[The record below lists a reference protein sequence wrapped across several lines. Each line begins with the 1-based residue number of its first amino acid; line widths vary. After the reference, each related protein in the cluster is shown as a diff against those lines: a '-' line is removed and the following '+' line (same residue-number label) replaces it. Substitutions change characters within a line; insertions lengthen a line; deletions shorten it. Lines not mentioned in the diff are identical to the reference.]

1 MNPTSVRAAHSY
13 CLRWQEAEFARRQRE
28 KARNDRL
35 EQFELDRQGFVAT
48 LEAENDAQVE
58 AARQRQLRLYKKWDR
73 DVFQRIQHQVM
84 RDVDSIDAEDLEQ
97 RLRRQSEEYVESINR
112 NDGWVFLEPSNHRE
126 RQRIEA
132 AQRGRS
138 GKGRRSGGV
147 RYRSSDLIDPLKGEQ
162 NRLLD
167 ERAIEEQLERHAPAT
182 VGSTGRWSLEHAL
195 HAADVA
201 DCAAAPGSDRL
212 DRALATNARPVHWE
226 LDYELGSK
234 VGGGAMGGR
243 RECLPRWDSGSKPLH
258 EWSVDS
264 TAACDCRTES
274 VRLSA
279 SAHARDGGASV
290 GRWAV
295 PDYVG
300 ARMEMLEKEVASGDT
315 SIPRRPAGRQQQASA
330 PILPDH
336 YCVAPASAATHR
348 QEHVVVNGRGK
359 KLGPYGALGGPPP
372 PKQPPSPPNILV

>member
-1 MNPTSVRAAHSY
+1 M
-13 CLRWQEAEFARRQRE
+13 
-28 KARNDRL
+28 

-48 LEAENDAQVE
+48 LEAENDARVE
-58 AARQRQLRLYKKWDR
+58 AARQQQLRQYKKWDR

-84 RDVDSIDAEDLEQ
+84 RDVDSIDQKELEL
-97 RLRRQSEEYVESINR
+97 RLRQQSEEYVESINR
-112 NDGWVFLEPSNHRE
+112 KDGWVFLEPSGHRE
-126 RQRIEA
+126 RQRIED

-147 RYRSSDLIDPLKGEQ
+147 RYRSNDLVDPLKDEQ

-167 ERAIEEQLERHAPAT
+167 ERAIEQQLECHALAT

-195 HAADVA
+195 QAAGATDSPA
-201 DCAAAPGSDRL
+201 TPGSEHL
-212 DRALATNARPVHWE
+212 DRALTAYTRPAHWE

-243 RECLPRWDSGSKPLH
+243 RECLPRWDSRSKPLH

-264 TAACDCRTES
+264 TAAGDTRTAREE

-279 SAHARDGGASV
+279 NARARDGGASV
-290 GRWAV
+290 GRWPV

-300 ARMEMLEKEVASGDT
+300 ARMEMLEKEVATAATTSGST
-315 SIPRRPAGRQQQASA
+315 SIARRPVGRQQQTSA

-336 YCVAPASAATHR
+336 YNAAPVPAATLR
-348 QEHVVVNGRGK
+348 QEHVAVNGRGK
-359 KLGPYGALGGPPP
+359 KLGPYGPLGGPPP
-372 PKQPPSPPNILV
+372 PGRPPSPPNILV